1 MTPHCISLLLSLQ
14 TLSGW
19 TRVDLQQK
27 RLFSISSA
35 PLGVRTKAINQSIS
49 QPQLVSVIDSQPYM
63 VTLLFQVGG
72 QILSRT
78 V

>member
-1 MTPHCISLLLSLQ
+1 MDSQCVFLLFVLQ
-14 TLSGW
+14 TLSASA
-19 TRVDLQQK
+19 TVDIKQK